1 MRTALGHN
9 ADALC
14 YGCAELYEVL
24 EPLVRLVEG
33 GEWEGGSELCMLRM
47 EGQFG
52 RVKNDEACDGSVGLE
67 CHGGSMLWA
76 RVGELEMSS

>member
-1 MRTALGHN
+1 M
-9 ADALC
+9 
-14 YGCAELYEVL
+14 L

-47 EGQFG
+47 EGQIG

-67 CHGGSMLWA
+67 CHGGSML
-76 RVGELEMSS
+76 